1 MPSDLHLRD
10 GVLCH
15 CRPVVIQDEQ
25 GRWRATA
32 ARPTMSI
39 REEPHQG
46 DIIRRFGLRRGI
58 GKGRR
63 GERTL
68 AACREARCVYLHAAG
83 GAAQVLAECIKA
95 VRSVHFLKEIG
106 APEAIWELEVERFPA
121 VATMDAHG
129 RSLREEVFAASEA
142 APARSL

>member
-1 MPSDLHLRD
+1 
-10 GVLCH
+10 
-15 CRPVVIQDEQ
+15 
-25 GRWRATA
+25 
-32 ARPTMSI
+32 MSI